1 MENNKYPFFHKLFT
15 AKQTKRKSQNR
26 NDKTCKRFCKNI
38 FLPER
43 ERVEMEFAK
52 KYKMKYITPT
62 KNVKEMFLKSCNDI
76 YCQKKCKG
84 IKNKWSKTFT
94 KKRKDK
100 LIQQGAVSGC
110 RDLHKEFPEYYKN
123 I

>member
-52 KYKMKYITPT
+52 KYKMKYRKIPQTAPLL
-62 KNVKEMFLKSCNDI
+62 NFLFFSVRFIRETMCNKVGFI
-76 YCQKKCKG
+76 G
-84 IKNKWSKTFT
+84 AKTNS
-94 KKRKDK
+94 R
-100 LIQQGAVSGC
+100 S
-110 RDLHKEFPEYYKN
+110 
-123 I
+123 